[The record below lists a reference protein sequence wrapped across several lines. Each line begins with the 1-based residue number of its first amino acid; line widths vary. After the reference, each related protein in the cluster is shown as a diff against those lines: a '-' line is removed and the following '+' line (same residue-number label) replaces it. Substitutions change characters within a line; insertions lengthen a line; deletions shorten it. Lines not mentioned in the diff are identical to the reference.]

1 LGKGISVGI
10 GVGIGLVALAVIL
23 LVPGEVD
30 ESPID
35 VQLSDEVEILVD
47 ESKEYTVDISEG
59 LEVGDNPP

>member
-1 LGKGISVGI
+1 MGKGISVGI
-10 GVGIGLVALAVIL
+10 GVGIWLIALAVIF

-30 ESPID
+30 ESPND
-35 VQLSDEVEILVD
+35 VQLSDEVEIMVD

>member
-10 GVGIGLVALAVIL
+10 GVGIGLIALAVIF

-30 ESPID
+30 ESPND
-35 VQLSDEVEILVD
+35 VQLSDEVEIMVD

>member
-10 GVGIGLVALAVIL
+10 GVGVGLIALAVIL
-23 LVPGEVD
+23 LVPGEMD

-35 VQLSDEVEILVD
+35 VQLSDEVEIVVE

-59 LEVGDNPP
+59 LEIGDTP

>member
-1 LGKGISVGI
+1 MGKGISIGI

>member
-1 LGKGISVGI
+1 MGKGISIGI
-10 GVGIGLVALAVIL
+10 GVGIGLIALAAIL

-35 VQLSDEVEILVD
+35 VQLSDEVEIVVE

-59 LEVGDNPP
+59 LEIGDNPP

>member
-1 LGKGISVGI
+1 MGKGISVGI
-10 GVGIGLVALAVIL
+10 GVGVGLIALAVIL
-23 LVPGEVD
+23 LVPGEMD

-35 VQLSDEVEILVD
+35 VQLSDEVEIMVD

>member
-1 LGKGISVGI
+1 MGKGISVGI
-10 GVGIGLVALAVIL
+10 GVGIGLIALAVIF

-35 VQLSDEVEILVD
+35 VQLSDEVEIMVE

-59 LEVGDNPP
+59 LEIGDNPP

>member
-1 LGKGISVGI
+1 MGKGISVGI
-10 GVGIGLVALAVIL
+10 GVGVGLIALAVIL
-23 LVPGEVD
+23 LVPGEMD

-35 VQLSDEVEILVD
+35 VQLSDEVEIVVE

>member
-1 LGKGISVGI
+1 LGKGISIGI

-59 LEVGDNPP
+59 LEIGDNSP

>member
-1 LGKGISVGI
+1 MSVGI
-10 GVGIGLVALAVIL
+10 GVGIALVALAVIL
-23 LVPGEVD
+23 LVTGEVD

>member
-1 LGKGISVGI
+1 MSVGI
-10 GVGIGLVALAVIL
+10 GVGIALVALAVIL
-23 LVPGEVD
+23 LVTGEVD

-35 VQLSDEVEILVD
+35 VQLSDEVEVIVD

>member
-1 LGKGISVGI
+1 MGKGISVGI
-10 GVGIGLVALAVIL
+10 GVGIGLIALAVIF

-59 LEVGDNPP
+59 LEIGDSPP

>member
-1 LGKGISVGI
+1 MGKGISVGI
-10 GVGIGLVALAVIL
+10 GVGIGLIALAVIL
-23 LVPGEVD
+23 LVPGEMD

-35 VQLSDEVEILVD
+35 VQLSDEVEIMVD

>member
-59 LEVGDNPP
+59 LEIGDTPP

>member
-1 LGKGISVGI
+1 MGKGISVGI

>member
-1 LGKGISVGI
+1 MGKGISIGI

-59 LEVGDNPP
+59 LEIGDNPP